1 MNEKLF
7 AALDAGYQEM
17 VDIRRHLHMNPEP
30 SFHETKTAEY
40 IRSYYEELGIEVKSG
55 VGGNGV
61 VATVHGAK
69 PGKKVALRADFD
81 ALPIQDQKDVPY
93 KSTVTGVMHACGHD
107 GHTATLL
114 VLGKTLH
121 KLRGELSG
129 TYILIHQHAEEL
141 VPGGAK
147 SMIEA
152 GVLDG
157 VDVIFGT
164 HLWSITPFGRID
176 YRTGPI
182 IAAADS
188 FALKVIGRGGH
199 GAMPHET
206 KDAIVI
212 ASQIVNNLQQLVSRR
227 VDPLESAVLSV
238 GSFVAENPFNI
249 IADEAALKGTIR
261 TFDSGIR
268 NLMETEMER
277 VIKGTSISA
286 DSSYE
291 FTYSRGYPPLVN
303 HEAETLY
310 LKNIAETVP
319 GVNEVYNTPPLMI
332 GEDFAYYLEKV
343 PGTFFLTGA
352 MPDGEVYPH
361 HHPKFDFKEEAM
373 LVAAKTLGSAA
384 VNVHK

>member
-7 AALDAGYQEM
+7 AMLDASYQEM
-17 VDIRRHLHMNPEP
+17 VEIRRYLHMNPEP
-30 SFHETKTAEY
+30 SFQETKTAEY
-40 IRSYYEELGIEVKSG
+40 IRNYYEEQGIEVKSS

-61 VATVHGAK
+61 VATVHGAN
-69 PGKKVALRADFD
+69 PGKTVALRADFD
-81 ALPIQDQKDVPY
+81 ALPIQDQKDVSY
-93 KSTVTGVMHACGHD
+93 KSTVQDVMHACGHD

-114 VLGKTLH
+114 VLGKALH
-121 KLRGELSG
+121 NMRDELSG
-129 TYILIHQHAEEL
+129 TYVLIHQHAEEL

-147 SMIEA
+147 AMIEA

-164 HLWSITPFGRID
+164 HLWSISPLGRID

-188 FALKVIGRGGH
+188 FTLKVTGRGGH

-206 KDAIVI
+206 KDAVVI
-212 ASQIVNNLQQLVSRR
+212 ASQMVNNLQQLVSRR
-227 VDPLESAVLSV
+227 VDPLESAVLSI

-249 IADEAALKGTIR
+249 IADEALLKGTVR
-261 TFDSGIR
+261 TFDSGVR
-268 NLMETEMER
+268 KLMETEMER
-277 VIKGTSISA
+277 VIKGTSIASN
-286 DSSYE
+286 SSYE
-291 FTYSRGYPPLVN
+291 FTYGHGYPPLIN

-352 MPDGEVYPH
+352 MPEGEVYPH

-373 LVAAKTLGSAA
+373 LIAARTLGAA
-384 VNVHK
+384 AINAHQ